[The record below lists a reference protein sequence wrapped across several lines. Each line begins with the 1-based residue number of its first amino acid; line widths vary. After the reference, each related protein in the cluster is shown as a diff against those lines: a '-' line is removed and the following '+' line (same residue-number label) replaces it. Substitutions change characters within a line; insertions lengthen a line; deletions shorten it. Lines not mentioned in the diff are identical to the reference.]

1 MPRSKPAIDADGRPS
16 HEGFLVFAGLRYLK
30 LASALCVAA
39 IVAYVACDPPGGRN
53 GGTVVGYTLGTIGAL
68 IILWL
73 TWLGVR
79 KRSYRSRLGTVRG
92 WTSAHVYF
100 GLALITIATLHAAF
114 DFGWNIH
121 TLAYLLMCAVIA
133 SGIYGIAVYS
143 WLPQQ
148 VTDNRTQGTREQW
161 LAELEDLNEQ
171 SLKLADAID
180 PEVHRIVVRSV
191 ERARIG
197 GSLREQLFG
206 FRKADVSG
214 SQFTALQ
221 DALHQRLVLGDNES
235 GKKTKPRRKPD
246 MMSTEAFMAGELAT
260 GDRAVEASE
269 RIRKLLDLLSHRRDL
284 AARINRDIRL
294 QARLQIWLYFHVP
307 LTFALL
313 AALTAHIVSVFIY
326 W

>member
-1 MPRSKPAIDADGRPS
+1 MARPKPPIDSDGRPS

-30 LASALCVAA
+30 LAVLLCAA
-39 IVAYVACDPPGGRN
+39 SIAVYAWYDPPGGRN
-53 GGTVVGYTLGTIGAL
+53 GGTWVGYGLGTLGAL

-79 KRSYRSRLGTVRG
+79 KRSYRSTLGTLRG
-92 WTSAHVYF
+92 WTSAHVYL
-100 GLALITIATLHAAF
+100 GLSLIVIATLHAAF
-114 DFGWNIH
+114 EFGWNIH
-121 TLAYLLMCAVIA
+121 TAAYLLMCAVIV
-133 SGIYGIAVYS
+133 SGLYGITVYT

-148 VTDNRTQGTREQW
+148 VTDNRTRGTREQW

-214 SQFTALQ
+214 NQFTALQ
-221 DALHQRLVLGDNES
+221 ETLQQRLALGEGGS
-235 GKKTKPRRKPD
+235 GRKVRPKKKLD
-246 MMSTEAFMAGELAT
+246 MMSTEAFMASELAT
-260 GDRAVEASE
+260 GDRAVEGTE
-269 RIRKLLDLLSHRRDL
+269 RIKKLLDLLSHRRDL

>member
-1 MPRSKPAIDADGRPS
+1 MAREPNPTDSSGRPI
-16 HEGFLVFAGLRYLK
+16 HQGFLVHAGYRYLK
-30 LASALCVAA
+30 LALLLCAA
-39 IVAYVACDPPGGRN
+39 SIAAYLCYDPPGGRN
-53 GGTVVGYTLGTIGAL
+53 GGTWVGYALGTLGAL
-68 IILWL
+68 LILWL

-79 KRSYRSRLGTVRG
+79 KRRYRSNLGSVRG

-100 GLALITIATLHAAF
+100 GLSLIVIATLHAAF

-121 TLAYLLMCAVIA
+121 TLAYLLMCAVIL
-133 SGIYGIAVYS
+133 SGLYGVAVYS
-143 WLPQQ
+143 MLPQQ
-148 VTDNRTQGTREQW
+148 ITANRTQGTRELW

-214 SQFTALQ
+214 SHFTALL
-221 DALHQRLVLGDNES
+221 DTLNQRLAEFENPGT
-235 GKKTKPRRKPD
+235 GPTKPKKKFD
-246 MMSTEAFMAGELAT
+246 MMSTEAFMASELAT
-260 GDRAVEASE
+260 GDRAVEATE
-269 RIRKLLDLLSHRRDL
+269 RIKKLLDLLSHRRDL

-307 LTFALL
+307 MTFALL
-313 AALTAHIVSVFIY
+313 AALTAHIISVFIY

>member
-1 MPRSKPAIDADGRPS
+1 MARPKPPIDANGRPS
-16 HEGFLVFAGLRYLK
+16 HEGFLIYAGMRYLK
-30 LASALCVAA
+30 LAVLLC
-39 IVAYVACDPPGGRN
+39 IVSIAVYIGYDPPGGRN
-53 GGTVVGYTLGTIGAL
+53 GGTWAGYGLGTLGAL
-68 IILWL
+68 LILWL

-79 KRSYRSRLGTVRG
+79 KRRYRSTVGTVRG
-92 WTSAHVYF
+92 WTSAHVYL
-100 GLALITIATLHAAF
+100 GLSLLVIATLHAAF
-114 DFGWNIH
+114 QFGWNIH
-121 TLAYLLMCAVIA
+121 TAAYLLMCAVIG
-133 SGIYGIAVYS
+133 SGIYGITVYS

-161 LAELEDLNEQ
+161 LSELEDLNEQ

-197 GSLREQLFG
+197 GTLREQLFG

-214 SQFTALQ
+214 WQFTQLQ
-221 DALHQRLVLGDNES
+221 ETLKQRLES
-235 GKKTKPRRKPD
+235 GDSKPSARAKPKKRPD
-246 MMSTEAFMAGELAT
+246 MMSTEIFMASELAT
-260 GDRAVEASE
+260 GDRAVEATE
-269 RIRKLLDLLSHRRDL
+269 RVKKLLDLLAHRRDL
-284 AARINRDIRL
+284 AERINRDIRL
-294 QARLQIWLYFHVP
+294 QARMQIWLYFHVP